1 MDLHSAMTAAQPK
14 AAPARDI
21 VRLSE
26 VVFSWQG
33 TARTVAAASPGD
45 GTFRLQVPSFQVEA
59 GSKLLL
65 TGPSGSGKTT
75 LLNMLCGITIPQ
87 RGTVEIL
94 GTSLATLSAAA
105 RDRFRAEH
113 IGVIFQMFNL
123 LPYGSVL
130 DNVILPLSF
139 APRRAARA
147 ASAGGVV
154 REARRLLAALD
165 LPERLLLAPA
175 AQLSIGQQQRV
186 AAARAL
192 IGTPEIVIA
201 DEPTSALDR
210 VNQERFLDLL
220 FAQVEASGTTLL
232 MVSHDDGLAR
242 RFSRT
247 VQLSELIVAEPT
259 A

>member
-1 MDLHSAMTAAQPK
+1 MSSAQGPHATSAAL
-14 AAPARDI
+14 DI
-21 VRLSE
+21 VRLSA
-26 VVFSWQG
+26 VTFTWAGDAGRGVRKAG
-33 TARTVAAASPGD
+33 PGGD
-45 GTFRLQVPSFQVEA
+45 AFTLRVPDFRVQA

-75 LLNMLCGITIPQ
+75 LLNLLCGITTP
-87 RGTVEIL
+87 GSGSVEIL
-94 GTSLATLSAAA
+94 GTSLAPLSSAA

-147 ASAGGVV
+147 ASVGGIET
-154 REARRLLAALD
+154 EARRLLTALD
-165 LPERLLLAPA
+165 LPERLFSAPA

-210 VNQERFLDLL
+210 ANQDRFLDLL

-232 MVSHDDGLAR
+232 MVSHDSDLAR

-247 VQLSELIVAEPT
+247 IQLSELIVAEP
-259 A
+259 AA